1 MNKIKYSSSLS
12 FISGTEPKNVTTIRG
27 IGRSFKPS
35 WCIKGNKQKKGEG
48 GVVDGTC
55 DPPVLAHSLLRKKVL
70 NNDNKT

>member
-12 FISGTEPKNVTTIRG
+12 FISGTEPKNVTTIQG

-48 GVVDGTC
+48 VWLMA
-55 DPPVLAHSLLRKKVL
+55 PVTPRPCPHLAKQKRY
-70 NNDNKT
+70 

>member
-12 FISGTEPKNVTTIRG
+12 FISGIEPKNVTTIQG

-48 GVVDGTC
+48 GMVDGTC
-55 DPPVLAHSLLRKKVL
+55 DPPCPCPHLAKK
-70 NNDNKT
+70 KRY